1 MVKVLVVDHVKL
13 FQQIIASIFDAE
25 GLIAVQR
32 NNGRE
37 CLQAIEEEEFAF
49 ICVSLYL
56 QDLDGIELCRQ
67 IRTHTKSRFIPVIL
81 FTSESSPELQ
91 HNALLAGITEIF
103 LKQQDL
109 TELTSYIKRFTLQ
122 YQPLSGQVLYVED
135 NKALRLYT
143 LKLLQSKGLH
153 VDSFTTAEQAWRA
166 FNTKQYDLLITD
178 IVLGGKM
185 SGIWLV
191 NKIRRLND
199 NRGDI
204 SILAMSGFD
213 DMSRRIELF
222 HLGVNDYVTKPI
234 FEDEFLSRIR
244 YLVGAS
250 RSVNHQVKMISNLF
264 SSSLDGILV
273 LDHRQQVIDA
283 NASLYEMSGYNT
295 HEVLNRPVSILFGH
309 YDNSGAREQLRL
321 VMIQGQ
327 HFSGEMIAV
336 KKNGVEYPAYVMIYT
351 LKNSSGVMHQYIM
364 VIKDISQQKAAQAQ
378 ILYLENH
385 DALTGLKNR
394 DAFHAHLKEL
404 IDPPQIVPTTVG
416 LLWLD
421 LLHFKELNSSDGY
434 QSGDMVL
441 KAMANR
447 LKNFVSGGTVYRIT
461 GDEFGVIYPQRGDP
475 DWLLHRAAEL
485 LAIIEEPIQ
494 LPDKTV
500 RLGVNIGI
508 SSYPEMARNRSEL
521 VAQAEA
527 AMHFAKNS
535 RSDRIQI
542 SSPQLNEA
550 ILRRQQIINALHNA
564 LANEEFYLVY
574 QPQYTA
580 SRDNRQMVGIEALI
594 RWENPLLGLVG
605 PDEFIPLA
613 EVKNLMPKMGDWII
627 DTALREYQLFLAVA
641 STPLRLSINISPVQ
655 LERPDFCEKFIA
667 RIEHYQTPFNQ
678 IEVEVTESTL
688 IENFEIAVRHLSRL
702 RERGISVALDDFGT
716 GYSSFAYLKKLP
728 IDCIKIDK
736 SFVDD
741 LSCDADNQA
750 VVLSS
755 IDLARHFHLRV
766 IAEGIEAEDQA
777 TFLFQNHCHEL
788 QGYCFSRPLRAQ
800 ALIDLLTQHP

>member
-32 NNGRE
+32 SNGRE

-56 QDLDGIELCRQ
+56 QDTDGIELCRQ
-67 IRTHTKSRFIPVIL
+67 IRAHIKSRFIPVIL

-91 HNALLAGITEIF
+91 HSALSAGITEIF

-264 SSSLDGILV
+264 SGSLDGILV

-283 NASLYEMSGYNT
+283 NAALYEMSGYAAS
-295 HEVLNRPVSILFGH
+295 EILNRPVSTLFGH
-309 YDNSGAREQLRL
+309 YDHSGTREQLRL

-327 HFSGEMIAV
+327 HFSGEMMAM
-336 KKNGVEYPAYVMIYT
+336 KKNGVEYPAYVIIYT

-378 ILYLENH
+378 ILYLESH

-394 DAFHAHLKEL
+394 TSFHNALKDL
-404 IDPPQIVPTTVG
+404 IDPPQIDPGSVG

-441 KAMANR
+441 KAVANR
-447 LKNFVSGGTVYRIT
+447 LKNFISCGTVYRIT
-461 GDEFGVIYPQRGDP
+461 GDEFAVIYPQREDP
-475 DWLLHRAAEL
+475 EWLLHRAAEL
-485 LAIIEEPIQ
+485 LAIVEEPIQ

-500 RLGVNIGI
+500 RLGANLGI
-508 SSYPEMARNRSEL
+508 SSYPKMARNRSEL

-527 AMHFAKNS
+527 AMNFAKSS

-542 SSPQLNEA
+542 SSPELNEA

-564 LANEEFYLVY
+564 LANEEFFLVY
-574 QPQYTA
+574 QPQY
-580 SRDNRQMVGIEALI
+580 SSDKRQMVGVEALI
-594 RWENPLLGLVG
+594 RWHNPQLGMVG

-613 EVKNLMPKMGDWII
+613 EVKNLMPKIGDWII
-627 DTALREYQLFLAVA
+627 DTALREHQGFLAV
-641 STPLRLSINISPVQ
+641 SSRPLRLSINISPVQ

-667 RIEHYQTPFNQ
+667 CIQHYRTPFHT

-688 IENFEIAVRHLSRL
+688 IENFEIAVRHLSQL

-736 SFVDD
+736 SFVED
-741 LSCDADNQA
+741 LNHDADNQA

-766 IAEGIEAEDQA
+766 IAEGIEVEEQA
-777 TFLFQNHCHEL
+777 TFLFNNHCHEL
-788 QGYCFSRPLRAQ
+788 QGYCFSRPIRARD
-800 ALIDLLTQHP
+800 LIQLLT